1 MAELTLKQE
10 HFVKAYIET
19 GNAAE
24 AYRIAYD
31 ADKMKAETI
40 HRKAN
45 ELISNGKITARIEE
59 MQKEHQERHKIT
71 VDNLVDQLEEA
82 LQLAKT
88 NGNANAMIAAIMG
101 KAKLLGLDKPEPVRI
116 QIEKELP
123 TLAELFA
130 QPGEI

>member
-1 MAELTLKQE
+1 
-10 HFVKAYIET
+10 
-19 GNAAE
+19 
-24 AYRIAYD
+24 
-31 ADKMKAETI
+31 
-40 HRKAN
+40 
-45 ELISNGKITARIEE
+45 

-130 QPGEI
+130 QPGEV